1 VALGALALH
10 DSANAE
16 VNLSVEAT
24 AGYTSNLLRLPDGE
38 DDYPLALGLV
48 GTWTENTRHL
58 AADVEGRVDGVK
70 YIRGNFDDEE
80 VLGRLDG
87 SVIWWAVPEQIA
99 WVLDNVYGQVTIDPF
114 TPIGPANRQ
123 NTNFLSTGPDW
134 YVSLGDRTRAYL
146 GGRFGSAW
154 YEDTDDDSERL
165 LGIVGIERAV
175 ASSTRL
181 GMEVSTES
189 VDYDSVLQ
197 SDFDRSEAYVR
208 YQYSRDEQ
216 HELTVNAGYTWQSS
230 GAAHQ

>member
-1 VALGALALH
+1 M
-10 DSANAE
+10 
-16 VNLSVEAT
+16 
-24 AGYTSNLLRLPDGE
+24 
-38 DDYPLALGLV
+38 
-48 GTWTENTRHL
+48 
-58 AADVEGRVDGVK
+58 
-70 YIRGNFDDEE
+70 
-80 VLGRLDG
+80 
-87 SVIWWAVPEQIA
+87 IWWAVPEQVA
-99 WVLDNVYGQVTIDPF
+99 WVLDNVYGQITIDPF
-114 TPIGPANRQ
+114 SPIGPANRQ

-134 YVSLGDRTRAYL
+134 YVRLGDRTRAYL

-154 YEDTDDDSERL
+154 YENTDDDSERL

-230 GAAHQ
+230 DADDRSAPLLELLLFTPVVGEHRSAVGAVQQVLRCRC